1 MNRKQFFVLL
11 AVVVV
16 LGLAGLKFYNSDKS
30 SWQGGA
36 ATLGKKLLPDLPVN
50 DIASITIKSG
60 SNEVVVARVDNL
72 WRVQQRANYPANFS
86 EISDFLVK
94 AADLKIVQ
102 TEEVGPSQLWRF
114 GLLAPGTGS
123 NTATLVEFKDAAG
136 KSLNTLLLGKKHMRK
151 STQPSPMEDMGGE
164 SGWPDGR
171 YVAAGGAGKPVALI
185 SDPLANLEPSPA
197 KWLNMEFFRIEKPRT
212 IAVTFPTATNSWKL
226 VRANEST
233 EWVLADTKPEETL
246 DVSKVSGVT
255 SPFGSSS
262 FVDVTPADTK
272 EPTGLAQPT
281 VVKVETFDNLTY
293 TVNVGAKTNEN
304 QFLAFTLTADLPKE
318 RTPGKDEKAE
328 DKTRLDKEFADA
340 QKKIQEKVAK
350 EKAFEK
356 WVYMVPTWTVDSV
369 LKERSQLLAE
379 KKADAAGTNAPPESI
394 AAPQSP

>member
-1 MNRKQFFVLL
+1 MNRKQFFILL

-16 LGLAGLKFYNSDKS
+16 LGLAGLQLYRSDRS
-30 SWQGGA
+30 SWQGGSPS
-36 ATLGKKLLPDLPVN
+36 LGRKLFADLPVN

-94 AADLKIVQ
+94 AADLKSVQ

-114 GLLAPGTGS
+114 GLLPAGTGS
-123 NTATLVEFKDAAG
+123 NSATLVEFKDATG
-136 KSLNTLLLGKKHMRK
+136 KSLNTLLLGKKHLRK
-151 STQPSPMEDMGGE
+151 SAQPSPMEDMGGE
-164 SGWPDGR
+164 SGYPDGR
-171 YVAAGGAGKPVALI
+171 YVLAGGAGKPVVLI
-185 SDPLANLEPSPA
+185 SDPLANLEPNPA

-212 IAVTFPTATNSWKL
+212 ISVSFPAATNSWKL
-226 VRANEST
+226 VRANEAT
-233 EWVLADTKPEETL
+233 EWVLADTQPSETL

-262 FVDVTPADTK
+262 FVDVTTTDTK
-272 EPTGLAQPT
+272 EPTGLAQAT
-281 VVKVETFDNLTY
+281 VVTVETFDNLTY
-293 TVNVGAKTNEN
+293 KVNVGAKTNEN
-304 QFLAFTLTADLPKE
+304 QYLALTLTADLPKE

-328 DKTRLDKEFADA
+328 DKPRLDKEFADA
-340 QKKIQEKVAK
+340 QKKLQDKLTK

-356 WVYMVPTWTVDSV
+356 WVYIVPSWTVDSV

-379 KKADAAGTNAPPESI
+379 KKPEAGSTNAPPESI
-394 AAPQSP
+394 AAPNSP